1 MVKINVEPNN
11 TLNQNNPGE
20 IEDITP
26 LSGSNAKAN
35 KFTSYLRF
43 KNCRNNF
50 NHNFSFQIYLR
61 CHYLHLKHW

>member
-35 KFTSYLRF
+35 KSKISETNGNVLNAIDLLR
-43 KNCRNNF
+43 
-50 NHNFSFQIYLR
+50 I
-61 CHYLHLKHW
+61 